1 MTIGRKARFILMS
14 IGLVAFA
21 ALVWF
26 FVLSPIRDDIK
37 ETEKAIDEQ
46 QTQLALAKTALQQAE
61 ATRAEGKRNQ
71 ARLLEL
77 AKMMPPTE
85 ELPSLLL
92 QIQDLADQ
100 TGIDFISINPGSPS
114 QPEGS
119 DYMVLP
125 LDLQFTGTF
134 FDLSDFAYRAEQM
147 VAGPG
152 RLLAIK
158 SLSLTKASGEEGSA
172 GQGSVSPKLSV
183 SVAMQ
188 AFMMAEPAPAP
199 PPERPAESDAE
210 SSN

>member
-1 MTIGRKARFILMS
+1 MTISRKARFILGG

-21 ALVWF
+21 VVIWF
-26 FVLSPIRDDIK
+26 FVLDPIRDDIK

-46 QTQLALAKTALQQAE
+46 QTQLALARTALQQAE
-61 ATRAEGKRNQ
+61 TTRAEGKRNQ

-77 AKMMPPTE
+77 AKMVPPAE

-100 TGIDFISINPGSPS
+100 AGIDFISISPGSPS
-114 QPEGS
+114 QSEGS

-158 SLSLTKASGEEGSA
+158 SLSLSNSSGREGSA
-172 GQGSVSPKLSV
+172 KEGSVSPELGV
-183 SVAMQ
+183 SLAML
-188 AFMMAEPAPAP
+188 AFVMAEPAPAP
-199 PPERPAESDAE
+199 PPEQPAGSDAG